1 MGVRTLMDAWG
12 TLVAGSTIESGD
24 AWDHLQAQ
32 GGGGAIIHVGATLSS
47 DVLLACSSDIVQP
60 ITLSADA
67 VSVILADIEI
77 VGILSSNI
85 ITKTETS
92 MDYI

>member
-1 MGVRTLMDAWG
+1 MDAWEQL
-12 TLVAGSTIESGD
+12 TSISTIQSGD

-32 GGGGAIIHVGATLSS
+32 GGGGAIIHIGATLSS

-60 ITLSADA
+60 ITFSADA

-92 MDYI
+92 MEYI

>member
-1 MGVRTLMDAWG
+1 MDAWDQ
-12 TLVAGSTIESGD
+12 LVSKSTIESGD

-32 GGGGAIIHVGATLSS
+32 GGGGATIHVGAELSS
-47 DVLLACSSDIVQP
+47 DVLLACSSDIVQS
-60 ITLSADA
+60 ITLSAD
-67 VSVILADIEI
+67 VIFTMVADVEI
-77 VGILSSNI
+77 VGILSSDI

>member
-1 MGVRTLMDAWG
+1 MDAWEQL
-12 TLVAGSTIESGD
+12 TSISTIQSGD
-24 AWDHLQAQ
+24 AWDHLLAQ
-32 GGGGAIIHVGATLSS
+32 GGGGAIIHVGAELSS

-60 ITLSADA
+60 ITFSADA

-92 MDYI
+92 MEYI